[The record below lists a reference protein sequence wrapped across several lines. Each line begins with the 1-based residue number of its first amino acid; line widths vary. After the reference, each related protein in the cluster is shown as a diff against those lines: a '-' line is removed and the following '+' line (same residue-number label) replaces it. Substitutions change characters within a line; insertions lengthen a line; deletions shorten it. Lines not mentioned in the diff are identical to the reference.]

1 MRRGS
6 QILLNSQICYFQSHK
21 LFILLYL
28 LTIYTHIYIYLHNV
42 NMYYIIYLISMS
54 ICYIYIYSQY
64 TVYIMHTHVSHV
76 SHVHPAWFT
85 RDVLIAQLR
94 LKLLHGSGFRES
106 HVTCLCVW
114 AAEICSQGFRVSDK
128 LATFYSKSENQASW
142 KLQKFNVTNRPNCK
156 VKSVFRPQML

>member
-28 LTIYTHIYIYLHNV
+28 LTIYIYIYIYTQCKYVLYHISDKYV
-42 NMYYIIYLISMS
+42 NMLYIYV
-54 ICYIYIYSQY
+54 IYIYSQY

-114 AAEICSQGFRVSDK
+114 APEICSQGFRASD
-128 LATFYSKSENQASW
+128 TNSE
-142 KLQKFNVTNRPNCK
+142 TNWRLSTVNLK
-156 VKSVFRPQML
+156 TKHLGNFKNSM